1 MQLLSPAPTDCTT
14 PVPKDQGIL
23 QRKGGR
29 DWKLQRVR
37 ETVGLLVLSEA
48 KLTDSP
54 LGLPRHE
61 LNRGKNKRHAH
72 VDRVEGAKK
81 ASALHEELQATVKC

>member
-1 MQLLSPAPTDCTT
+1 MQLLNPVPTDSTT

-37 ETVGLLVLSEA
+37 ETMCLLVLSGV

-54 LGLPRHE
+54 IGLPRHE
-61 LNRGKNKRHAH
+61 LNKGKNNRHAH
-72 VDRVEGAKK
+72 VDGVEGVKK
-81 ASALHEELQATVKC
+81 ASALHEELQATVEC